1 MAKQRDIESQVD
13 QLIEQVNILTLRVFA
28 LEQNLKITGQVPE
41 AEQPDLFTAT
51 STASSTETTL
61 GGKSFLPR
69 IASVC
74 FLLVIALAL
83 RTLTD
88 SGLLDL
94 QLGSLLGIFYASAL
108 IIASWGL
115 YTKQSALAPVFNICG
130 ALLIFSVT
138 LETSM
143 HFEAFPKELAYILFA
158 MAGIVLA
165 VISHLHQ
172 VAAPILVGTLGMCL
186 AGVALDF
193 PNPSFHYLALLLWLA
208 NTLGFFASRIERCS
222 WLRWLLL
229 GITLTMIQ
237 TWGLRIGLA
246 STRDEALGLLA
257 PDWLLPMAAIIFF
270 TLMSISLLGIIRS
283 QGRKISKFDFS
294 LPTVTVFYALLLGTY
309 ILKNAV
315 GFHLLSA
322 LTALILFA
330 IAFFLSRRQQHN
342 APGTNSFTLPGV
354 ILLSFSLPA
363 LLQNFF
369 SALALLS
376 FLALAIFHL
385 SSRWQSGG
393 MRITAYLLQIYV
405 GSGLLIN
412 LAGHGP
418 DTGIFIPAL
427 AAALCFITNIV
438 QFRQCRSTPP
448 SEEAQFFRL
457 FDDQD
462 RSAIAVLLSGLVSGY
477 VFAMLIAHETLITVF
492 PPNGINAYSTIQTVT
507 INFAAATLM
516 YVALSWRNRELRNVA
531 ILVMVIGGGKT
542 FLIDLLTTQGLG
554 LVISIFAFGVVV
566 SYASFAL
573 TRWQKTTDNV
583 QHSEH
588 TKEKTQLAEKT

>member
-1 MAKQRDIESQVD
+1 MAKQRDVESQVD
-13 QLIEQVNILTLRVFA
+13 QLIEQVNILTLRIFA
-28 LEQNLKITGQVPE
+28 LEQNLKITGQTPE
-41 AEQPDLFTAT
+41 TVKPDLSTAT
-51 STASSTETTL
+51 LETSTTETAI
-61 GGKSFLPR
+61 GGKSVLPR

-94 QLGSLLGIFYASAL
+94 QIGSLLGIFYAAGL

-115 YTKQSALAPVFNICG
+115 YGKQSALAPVFNICG

-208 NTLGFFASRIERCS
+208 NILGFFASRIERCS

-246 STRDEALGLLA
+246 STRDDTFGSLA
-257 PDWLLPMAAIIFF
+257 PDWLLPMAALICI
-270 TLMSISLLGIIRS
+270 TYMSISLLGILRS

-294 LPTVTVFYALLLGTY
+294 LPTVTVCYSLLLGTY
-309 ILKNAV
+309 ILKNAI
-315 GFHLLSA
+315 GFHLLSSATA
-322 LTALILFA
+322 LTLFA
-330 IAFFLSRRQQHN
+330 ITFFLSRRQKHN
-342 APGTNSFTLPGV
+342 APGTNSFTLAGV
-354 ILLSFSLPA
+354 VLLSFSLPV
-363 LLQNFF
+363 LLQSFF
-369 SALALLS
+369 AALALLS
-376 FLALAIFHL
+376 LLALFIFQL

-405 GSGLLIN
+405 ASGLLIN

-438 QFRQCRSTPP
+438 QFRLCRTTPP
-448 SEEAQFFRL
+448 HEKAQFFQQ

-462 RSAIAVLLSGLVSGY
+462 RSAISVLLSGLVSGY

-492 PPNGINAYSTIQTVT
+492 PPNGINAYGTIQTVT
-507 INFAAATLM
+507 INLAAATLM
-516 YVALSWRNRELRNVA
+516 YVALTWRNKELRNVA
-531 ILVMVIGGGKT
+531 TLVMIIGGVKT
-542 FLIDLLTTQGLG
+542 FLIDLLTTHGLG

-573 TRWQKTTDNV
+573 TRWQKIADND
-583 QHSEH
+583 QHPGHSEG
-588 TKEKTQLAEKT
+588 KPQLAEES